1 MRALEDSALQTL
13 AVTTEGCCCHN
24 ATVDTE
30 RLVAIVVIR
39 VYDSRP
45 KGVGFVLCRQPVGIL
60 TPMVLLSL
68 SSTIGIHCR
77 VPKGTDRFDPSMSAY
92 ST

>member
-13 AVTTEGCCCHN
+13 AVTTEGCHN

-45 KGVGFVLCRQPVGIL
+45 KGVGFVLCRQPVGML
-60 TPMVLLSL
+60 TPMVLLYL
-68 SSTIGIHCR
+68 SSNRNTL
-77 VPKGTDRFDPSMSAY
+77 
-92 ST
+92 